1 MKKHLFILILVFA
14 WLLQFGQVN
23 AQSFSVNANLIVT
36 PESPKAN
43 DSILLTYAYTSSDG
57 CPDYYL
63 AIDSVSK
70 NKIFVVRKPILTKPA
85 CTAMVTQF
93 KTTVNLGVLEQNT
106 EIYFEYRLFKTIV
119 YQCVADKTGLVVW
132 GQEECANRLFIED
145 TSSPKM
151 SPLRQLYEI
160 GRNSLNNAAN
170 STKLKAGDQVKFGSV
185 LTNRYTVF
193 NNPCN
198 VIGVATCFEVADAT
212 PCIMDKKGE
221 VIDIIDRASIV
232 KSGEYIYSISNVELK
247 IGTIITFKGTLIQCV
262 KAPCYNII
270 ECYKIIETPPTPCVM
285 DKKGVVIGG
294 IQGHGNTLFVA
305 EYSPISSYRALY
317 RIENSLHIKLNVGD
331 EVKFGAKMIANDS
344 VLISVNRIVGVVTC
358 FEIVSSTP
366 NPPCIMNRK
375 GKVVVGQYSCANEL
389 FIQDISLINSRLM
402 LYRIAPKVYL
412 ANAIVP
418 TLKVG
423 DEVIFGGETFRHD
436 SLSTDSCTVAGIA
449 YCYELIQKP
458 VGSFTLKGKAM
469 VGKDL
474 MKSGMAYLFRK
485 GNPKPQTVSSI
496 IDSIYQFSNVLAGL
510 YTVYVIPN
518 IMEYPNCLPTFY
530 INKFRYSQANY
541 INLNEDKSD
550 VVVMLN
556 SYNLPKG
563 NGIVRGNIFFE
574 SLNLKDSVMNALVK
588 YRGATYNNDRSAASI
603 PVTIYNNIGDAVA
616 WSVSDELGNYAI
628 ENLSSGSYLIV
639 AENGSAKAESTINLT
654 DDDSIINADLILKV
668 GEDVTAYNQTHL
680 VSEFYPNPVRTIF
693 NLKVIEPMEAY
704 LYNAMGQVVLS
715 KKLNQGMNT
724 IDFSNIK
731 SGIYLLKTYNN
742 TLKIRK
748 Y

>member
-1 MKKHLFILILVFA
+1 
-14 WLLQFGQVN
+14 
-23 AQSFSVNANLIVT
+23 
-36 PESPKAN
+36 
-43 DSILLTYAYTSSDG
+43 
-57 CPDYYL
+57 
-63 AIDSVSK
+63 
-70 NKIFVVRKPILTKPA
+70 
-85 CTAMVTQF
+85 
-93 KTTVNLGVLEQNT
+93 
-106 EIYFEYRLFKTIV
+106 
-119 YQCVADKTGLVVW
+119 
-132 GQEECANRLFIED
+132 
-145 TSSPKM
+145 
-151 SPLRQLYEI
+151 
-160 GRNSLNNAAN
+160 
-170 STKLKAGDQVKFGSV
+170 
-185 LTNRYTVF
+185 
-193 NNPCN
+193 
-198 VIGVATCFEVADAT
+198 
-212 PCIMDKKGE
+212 
-221 VIDIIDRASIV
+221 
-232 KSGEYIYSISNVELK
+232 
-247 IGTIITFKGTLIQCV
+247 
-262 KAPCYNII
+262 
-270 ECYKIIETPPTPCVM
+270 
-285 DKKGVVIGG
+285 
-294 IQGHGNTLFVA
+294 
-305 EYSPISSYRALY
+305 
-317 RIENSLHIKLNVGD
+317 
-331 EVKFGAKMIANDS
+331 
-344 VLISVNRIVGVVTC
+344 
-358 FEIVSSTP
+358 
-366 NPPCIMNRK
+366 
-375 GKVVVGQYSCANEL
+375 
-389 FIQDISLINSRLM
+389 
-402 LYRIAPKVYL
+402 
-412 ANAIVP
+412 
-418 TLKVG
+418 
-423 DEVIFGGETFRHD
+423 
-436 SLSTDSCTVAGIA
+436 
-449 YCYELIQKP
+449 
-458 VGSFTLKGKAM
+458 M